1 MAVPA
6 TEVLKRE
13 EKIDLGISMLNLI
26 LNIVIALML
35 FKKFVQF
42 PIFQAHGR
50 IMLIYG

>member
-1 MAVPA
+1 MAVPP
-6 TEVLKRE
+6 TEVLNRE
-13 EKIDLGISMLNLI
+13 EKIDLGKIMLNLI

-35 FKKFVQF
+35 FKKFVLF